1 MIGRINN
8 FGCVIKPED
17 RKERVVRLFHKN
29 DVIGFPMAYV
39 DRYTYI
45 GDMLIRTSAELTPE
59 EIIGGGSNT
68 PFSMYIGA
76 FNSISWDIKCIVNED
91 HDYKSVTTWN
101 MGGGIITKD
110 IPFKIRKKTSIVI
123 QNDVWIGQAV
133 TIYGGV
139 TIHNGA
145 VVAGNSV
152 VTKDVPPY
160 AIVGGNPARVIK
172 YRFDEETIKKLL
184 KIEWWYWREEYI
196 KSNGKWFERDA
207 KDFSDHFYPLM
218 KNGNDSDK
226 DELTSFVE
234 NNKKK
239 YLFFA
244 DLDEVFG
251 IWQRVISEFDSKFS
265 KQKDAVLLIA
275 VDSNKETAVLEQ
287 FLANKKLSRSVYI
300 IKGSIDY
307 LEKKLFPAVDYYI
320 TSRCS
325 RTVRRTCLA
334 DKYNVPT
341 LSGTDIPLFM

>member
-1 MIGRINN
+1 MEYGRRNYYK
-8 FGCVIKPED
+8 G
-17 RKERVVRLFHKN
+17 
-29 DVIGFPMAYV
+29 Y
-39 DRYTYI
+39 
-45 GDMLIRTSAELTPE
+45 
-59 EIIGGGSNT
+59 
-68 PFSMYIGA
+68 
-76 FNSISWDIKCIVNED
+76 SIQNK
-91 HDYKSVTTWN
+91 
-101 MGGGIITKD
+101 
-110 IPFKIRKKTSIVI
+110 KKTSIVI

-239 YLFFA
+239 YRAYEKKSVNRKLEVDLTPFDFLFT
-244 DLDEVFG
+244 EK
-251 IWQRVISEFDSKFS
+251 ISQAHF
-265 KQKDAVLLIA
+265 Q
-275 VDSNKETAVLEQ
+275 
-287 FLANKKLSRSVYI
+287 NKKMPFFL
-300 IKGSIDY
+300 
-307 LEKKLFPAVDYYI
+307 
-320 TSRCS
+320 
-325 RTVRRTCLA
+325 
-334 DKYNVPT
+334 
-341 LSGTDIPLFM
+341 